1 MLKFLYREYLE
12 ILPFLKDN
20 FQVLIVLTLATF
32 SLVMQWYRPIG
43 PTLAF
48 SHLIYYVILPVFVIL
63 FILRDNPLD
72 YGFRIGNYRIWLPY
86 VFITIVLG
94 VPVLLIGSRFASVHQ
109 YYVRQFNYYEFFT
122 SAVVILFA
130 WEYLLRGFLLFG
142 LKKRFGEVSIIIQ
155 MVPFVLLHL
164 GKPEAETLSCIVTG
178 LWFGWIAY
186 RGKSF
191 WPAFIIHVFIN
202 FTIKYFV
209 NL

>member
-1 MLKFLYREYLE
+1 MH
-12 ILPFLKDN
+12 
-20 FQVLIVLTLATF
+20 
-32 SLVMQWYRPIG
+32 WYRPIG
-43 PTLAF
+43 PSQTSSQLF
-48 SHLIYYVILPVFVIL
+48 YYFVIPIL
-63 FILRDNPLD
+63 VIIFILKNNPLNYGLRLGD
-72 YGFRIGNYRIWLPY
+72 YHKWLWY
-86 VFITIVLG
+86 VVITIIIGL
-94 VPVLLIGSRFASVHQ
+94 PILLIASKFASVHQ
-109 YYVRQFNYYEFFT
+109 YYERQFNYYEFL
-122 SAVVILFA
+122 SSSVVILFA

-142 LKKRFGEVSIIIQ
+142 LSKRFGEVSIIIQ

-202 FTIKYFV
+202 FAIKYFV

>member
-1 MLKFLYREYLE
+1 LQKFLYREYLE
-12 ILPFLKDN
+12 ILTFLKDN
-20 FQVLIVLTLATF
+20 FQVLVVLSLATF
-32 SLVMQWYRPIG
+32 SLVLQWYRPIG
-43 PTLAF
+43 PTLAL

-63 FILRDNPLD
+63 FILKDNPLD
-72 YGFRIGNYRIWLPY
+72 YGFRIGNYRIWLTY
-86 VFITIVLG
+86 VFITIIIG

-109 YYVRQFNYYEFFT
+109 YYIRQFNYYEFFT

-142 LKKRFGEVSIIIQ
+142 LKKRFGEGSIIIQ

-186 RGKSF
+186 RGNSF

-202 FTIKYFV
+202 FAIKYFV